1 MHRRDFITG
10 VLLTPPVIATLPR
23 CVSSTSAIDRYTS
36 TVRACVGIES
46 WMHARTLMN
55 NGWSVR
61 QAVYVN
67 ASAFS
72 STWDERH
79 MGGFNISLACHRL
92 LKTTLSRLRTNRI
105 AHPGEGLFYFY
116 HSYDWRVQ
124 RHLFMIG
131 CIISD
136 DPNGNQ

>member
-23 CVSSTSAIDRYTS
+23 CVSSTSAIDRYAS
-36 TVRACVGIES
+36 TAKVCVDMSS
-46 WMHARTLMN
+46 WMHAKILMHS
-55 NGWSVR
+55 GWRVR
-61 QAVYVN
+61 QKIAYAN
-67 ASAFS
+67 SGTLLC
-72 STWDERH
+72 TWDERYLE
-79 MGGFNISLACHRL
+79 FNISTACDRL
-92 LKTTLSRLRTNRI
+92 LEASLSKLRSKSI
-105 AHPGEGLFYFY
+105 VHPTEGLFYFD
-116 HSYDWRVQ
+116 HSYDWSVQ